1 MSTIR
6 QYLVFLTGHR
16 IAANA
21 PVEEIGSLSKIGAA
35 IAFASFLAA
44 LQFGIAGW
52 FLAMDLHIGLQVALA
67 ITFALI
73 GAAIVLV
80 LDRNF
85 IFLADTRYETD
96 KKLTYVY
103 LGIRIFLITVI
114 GSLSSQFTM
123 PLFLKSELAI
133 HAQDMKDGRYSDA
146 KARYQEKFELSDKT
160 TAVSKLEQ
168 RSAQLQKELQVL
180 TPEILRQRNAS
191 NQCFQEYRRKTS
203 TTFAPDLDE
212 GEILQLYAKD
222 KRECERLEGVYRQSY
237 RSYTAPR
244 EAELASIGEAIPQA
258 MGAVEGAKK
267 DIAANLAKTSQI
279 DEAYINVASAD
290 VLSSLITHSP
300 GVFFKYALITLLQLC
315 LELMPILLKLQA
327 GQSAL
332 GHRAA
337 LAAHQN
343 KTRVL
348 SEINRSVSRRLDS
361 EGELQLAQ
369 HKQALVI
376 KGQQAEL
383 QELDLSMTKQKIV
396 HDIANQK
403 LRQELD
409 ELKRQSSMYGRL
421 QNQAS
426 YTYTQV
432 ADQFMN
438 KVVTP
443 TVAVANSALNGSF
456 AKPSIA
462 NTSQTESNSARVFNF
477 DPNSQTQLKAA
488 S

>member
-1 MSTIR
+1 
-6 QYLVFLTGHR
+6 
-16 IAANA
+16 
-21 PVEEIGSLSKIGAA
+21 
-35 IAFASFLAA
+35 
-44 LQFGIAGW
+44 
-52 FLAMDLHIGLQVALA
+52 
-67 ITFALI
+67 
-73 GAAIVLV
+73 
-80 LDRNF
+80 
-85 IFLADTRYETD
+85 
-96 KKLTYVY
+96 
-103 LGIRIFLITVI
+103 LITVI

-133 HAQDMKDGRYSDA
+133 HAQDMKDGRYTDA
-146 KARYQEKFELSDKT
+146 KARYQEKYELSDKSA
-160 TAVSKLEQ
+160 AVTNIEQ
-168 RSAQLQKELQVL
+168 RSTQLRKELQEL
-180 TPEILRQRNAS
+180 TPGLIRQRNAS
-191 NQCFQEYRRKTS
+191 NQCFQDYRKKTS

-212 GEILQLYAKD
+212 NEIIHLYAKD
-222 KRECERLEGVYRQSY
+222 KRICEQLEETYRQNY
-237 RSYTAPR
+237 RSFASPR
-244 EAELASIGEAIPQA
+244 EEELTAMGEAMPQA
-258 MGAVEGAKK
+258 LAAVEGAKK

-361 EGELQLAQ
+361 EAELQLAQ
-369 HKQALVI
+369 HERSLVM
-376 KGQQAEL
+376 KDQQAEL
-383 QELDLSMTKQKIV
+383 QERDLAITKQKIV

-409 ELKRQSSMYGRL
+409 EMKRQSSMYGRL
-421 QNQAS
+421 QNQVSYS
-426 YTYTQV
+426 YTHV

-443 TVAVANSALNGSF
+443 TVAVASGALNSAFN
-456 AKPSIA
+456 KPA
-462 NTSQTESNSARVFNF
+462 TASQAEGNSARVFNF
-477 DPNSQTQLKAA
+477 DPNAQTQFKAA

>member
-1 MSTIR
+1 
-6 QYLVFLTGHR
+6 
-16 IAANA
+16 
-21 PVEEIGSLSKIGAA
+21 
-35 IAFASFLAA
+35 
-44 LQFGIAGW
+44 
-52 FLAMDLHIGLQVALA
+52 
-67 ITFALI
+67 
-73 GAAIVLV
+73 
-80 LDRNF
+80 
-85 IFLADTRYETD
+85 
-96 KKLTYVY
+96 
-103 LGIRIFLITVI
+103 
-114 GSLSSQFTM
+114 
-123 PLFLKSELAI
+123 
-133 HAQDMKDGRYSDA
+133 
-146 KARYQEKFELSDKT
+146 
-160 TAVSKLEQ
+160 
-168 RSAQLQKELQVL
+168 
-180 TPEILRQRNAS
+180 
-191 NQCFQEYRRKTS
+191 
-203 TTFAPDLDE
+203 
-212 GEILQLYAKD
+212 
-222 KRECERLEGVYRQSY
+222 
-237 RSYTAPR
+237 
-244 EAELASIGEAIPQA
+244 
-258 MGAVEGAKK
+258 
-267 DIAANLAKTSQI
+267 
-279 DEAYINVASAD
+279 
-290 VLSSLITHSP
+290 
-300 GVFFKYALITLLQLC
+300 
-315 LELMPILLKLQA
+315 MPILLKLQA

-343 KTRVL
+343 KTRIL

-443 TVAVANSALNGSF
+443 TVAVASSALNGSF
-456 AKPSIA
+456 AKPTNPSKA
-462 NTSQTESNSARVFNF
+462 EGNSARVFNF
-477 DPNSQTQLKAA
+477 DPNAQTQLKAA